1 MTRRYWPATTTG
13 WCGWSPYLGGLAH
26 EHVIQPG
33 LGDHMEPQP
42 DGSTSSAPRHT
53 PTALTSTAIYY
64 WDVRTLAR
72 IAAILGRGEDAQRY
86 RELAERI
93 GAAFNHRFLDP
104 RRGTYATG
112 SQTANATA
120 LQMGLVPAGLVERVL
135 ENLVHDITVRH
146 DGHLSTGMVGTN
158 ALVNALPRHGAAE
171 VMYRIATRTT
181 FPSWGFML
189 ERDAT
194 TLWETWSDDRDEQL
208 SLNMKLLGS
217 IGKFFYRDVAGIRP
231 LAPGFHRI
239 AVAPKVVGPIRHA
252 SASIETVRGAAAV
265 SWRVDGDGALRL
277 AAEIPANATAEVRL
291 PTGGRTAVQGHRR
304 HATGVAR
311 RRLRAGRS
319 GRDRSAGGRRLRGRG
334 GRIRLL
340 RSGAHRQ
347 IMKSAAPRPGLR
359 ESRRLV
365 TKALRRYATIHGRFK
380 ASHRVLRPSFVP
392 RAPHQGSRDR
402 PHDFRSGQR
411 GRSHA
416 IGRGRRG
423 PRDLR

>member
-1 MTRRYWPATTTG
+1 M
-13 WCGWSPYLGGLAH
+13 
-26 EHVIQPG
+26 
-33 LGDHMEPQP
+33 
-42 DGSTSSAPRHT
+42 
-53 PTALTSTAIYY
+53 
-64 WDVRTLAR
+64 RTLAR

-291 PTGGRTAVQGHRR
+291 PTGGRTAVQVTEGTRPVWR
-304 HATGVAR
+304 DGAFAPGVQGVIEAR
-311 RRLRAGRS
+311 ADGDCVVVEVGSGSYDLELTGRS
-319 GRDRSAGGRRLRGRG
+319 
-334 GRIRLL
+334 
-340 RSGAHRQ
+340 
-347 IMKSAAPRPGLR
+347 
-359 ESRRLV
+359 
-365 TKALRRYATIHGRFK
+365 
-380 ASHRVLRPSFVP
+380 
-392 RAPHQGSRDR
+392 
-402 PHDFRSGQR
+402 
-411 GRSHA
+411 
-416 IGRGRRG
+416 
-423 PRDLR
+423 